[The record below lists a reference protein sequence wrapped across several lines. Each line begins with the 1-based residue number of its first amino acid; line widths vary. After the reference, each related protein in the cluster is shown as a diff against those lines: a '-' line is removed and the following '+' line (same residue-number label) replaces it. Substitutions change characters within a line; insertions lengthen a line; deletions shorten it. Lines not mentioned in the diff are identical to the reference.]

1 MVVYKDENA
10 YGFPRL
16 VTSQSFVLIQGN
28 SCMENR
34 KFMYPW
40 LEMHSV
46 LPVCVGGRGREG
58 REEAQMSLYN
68 FPGNI

>member
-16 VTSQSFVLIQGN
+16 VNSQSFVLIQGN

-34 KFMYPW
+34 KFMCTL

-46 LPVCVGGRGREG
+46 LRDVSGVG
-58 REEAQMSLYN
+58 S
-68 FPGNI
+68 

>member
-1 MVVYKDENA
+1 MYKRQDENA

-16 VTSQSFVLIQGN
+16 VNSQSFVLIQGN

-34 KFMYPW
+34 KFMCTL

-46 LPVCVGGRGREG
+46 LRDVSGVG
-58 REEAQMSLYN
+58 S
-68 FPGNI
+68 